1 MMPYWSSRC
10 RDEVLYNSEAG
21 YMLKTKRADVNEGY
35 VIVGLGSGAL
45 DTPSLVSGHE
55 YIRLT
60 TPAARD

>member
-1 MMPYWSSRC
+1 MPYWSSRC

-21 YMLKTKRADVNEGY
+21 YMMRTKRAEANEGATAMG
-35 VIVGLGSGAL
+35 IAAL
-45 DTPSLVSGHE
+45 DTPTLVSGHE